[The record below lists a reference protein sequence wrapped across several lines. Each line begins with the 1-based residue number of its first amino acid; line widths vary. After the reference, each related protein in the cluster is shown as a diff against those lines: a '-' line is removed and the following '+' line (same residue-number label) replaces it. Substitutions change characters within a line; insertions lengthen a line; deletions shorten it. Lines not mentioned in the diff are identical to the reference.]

1 MSFGS
6 WAACLLAQSVSGHP
20 LLVDITGTGLLAR
33 AALPVN
39 SPFTEAVTREEEHH
53 GILQGKLGPTSGELE
68 PMCQSGGN
76 GGSSIAWTREEMI
89 AQVMSVFQPAPFV

>member
-1 MSFGS
+1 M
-6 WAACLLAQSVSGHP
+6 A
-20 LLVDITGTGLLAR
+20 DIPDAGLLAR

-39 SPFTEAVTREEEHH
+39 SPFAEAVTRKEKHH
-53 GILQGKLGPTSGELE
+53 GIFQGKLGPTSGELE

-89 AQVMSVFQPAPFV
+89 EQVMSVFQPAPFV